1 MKLSLKQKFSFYN
14 HLSKV
19 MRFQHHGDLKDIF
32 SPYIKDDA
40 IVLDV
45 GGHAGQ
51 FTKLFAKMAPKGK
64 VFTFEPASYTR
75 QILQSMAGLKRLN
88 NVFIIPFGLGDKAS
102 EQTLN
107 VPIKKSGSVGYG
119 LSFIGTPNSDRHDLY
134 KDQIL
139 ITTIDKIVDC
149 FNIQRIDFI
158 KVDIEGFEYQLL
170 QGARESIKR
179 FKPTLFLE
187 ICDSALC
194 RNNSSSKDIFE
205 FLAPFGYKS
214 YTVDST
220 INALIPFAFRED
232 VMPVERDIL
241 FVAE

>member
-19 MRFQHHGDLKDIF
+19 MRFQHHGDLKTIF
-32 SPYIKDDA
+32 TTFIPEDA
-40 IVLDV
+40 IIFDV

-51 FTKLFAKMAPKGK
+51 FTKLFAKMASKGK

-119 LSFIGTPNSDRHDLY
+119 LSFIGTPNSDRHALY

-139 ITTIDKIVDC
+139 ITTIDKIVNC
-149 FNIQRIDFI
+149 FEIQRIDFI

-170 QGARESIKR
+170 QGAKDAIEK

-187 ICDSALC
+187 VCDSALC
-194 RNNSSSKDIFE
+194 RNGKSSKDIFE
-205 FLAPFGYKS
+205 FLIPFGYKA

-220 INALIPFAFRED
+220 INALIPLEFRED
-232 VMPVERDIL
+232 IMPVESDIL
-241 FVAE
+241 FATD